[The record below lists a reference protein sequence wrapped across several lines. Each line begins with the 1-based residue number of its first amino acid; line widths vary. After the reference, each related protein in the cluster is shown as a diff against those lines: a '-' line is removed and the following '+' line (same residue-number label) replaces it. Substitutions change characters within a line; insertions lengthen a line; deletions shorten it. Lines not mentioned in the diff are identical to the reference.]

1 MKTPND
7 LRCELALRRLHS
19 SINRAAGQHSR
30 AIALRFAAARM
41 MLGLPSREQVARDV
55 ALRTYMGQG
64 KPCAASGCNYPQGDC
79 LGLGMG
85 CMA

>member
-41 MLGLPSREQVARDV
+41 MLGLPTSEQTRRAN
-55 ALRTYMGQG
+55 ALRIYKGD
-64 KPCAASGCNYPQGDC
+64 PCAASACNYPQGDC
-79 LGLGMG
+79 QGICWGM
-85 CMA
+85 A